1 MLILALFKVS
11 SGSCRHRIIK
21 GIAPAANIELAN
33 STSCLAMADKAWQDA
48 SLTDGSYSSKNVTKL
63 SKAPES
69 ITLLANVKLCLAM
82 DLSTNAAA
90 FF

>member
-1 MLILALFKVS
+1 MLALFNVS
-11 SGSCRHRIIK
+11 SGSCRHRIIN

-63 SKAPES
+63 SNAPES
-69 ITLLANVKLCLAM
+69 ITLLAKVKLCLAM